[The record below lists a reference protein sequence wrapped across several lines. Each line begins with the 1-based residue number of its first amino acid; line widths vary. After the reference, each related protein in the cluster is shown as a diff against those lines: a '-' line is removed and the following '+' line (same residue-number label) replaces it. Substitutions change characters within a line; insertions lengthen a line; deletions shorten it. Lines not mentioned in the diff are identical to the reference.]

1 MEVAQMLGKIFERFV
16 EKSPVSVMA
25 RGLLERVLN
34 PKTLNEVFER
44 VADRQY
50 TRGLLFSVVFDLMSQ
65 VVCGSHKSLHAAY
78 QMSTQEIGV
87 SVTSIYNKVN
97 GIETETSASLVRY
110 SADAVAPIIEKMG
123 GTLPPLLPGYR
134 VKILDGNCLEAT
146 EHRILELRG
155 TAAGPL
161 PGKSL
166 VVLDPS
172 LKLMVDVFPCEDGYT
187 QERAL
192 LEQVLP
198 TVQAGDC
205 WIEDRNFCTLKFLF
219 GVVERDAYFVVRQHQ
234 NMPWEPLERFKKV
247 GRIDGATVSEQ
258 PIVVRDH
265 EGNELRL
272 RRIRIHLDKPTRDG
286 DRDVF
291 VLTHLPKKVNA
302 KKIATLYRNRWKI
315 ETAFQELA
323 KHLNSEINT
332 LGYPKAALFA
342 FCTALI
348 AYNVMSVIMAALRCV
363 HGADVVEQD
372 VSGYYVANE
381 LSGVY
386 QGMMI
391 AIPEKHW
398 QIFGRMTPGEFADT
412 LRVLASKI
420 NLRRF
425 KKHPRGPKK
434 PQPKRRYDKKHPHV
448 STFRLI
454 AARKS

>member
-1 MEVAQMLGKIFERFV
+1 MEVARMLGKIFERFV

-34 PKTLNEVFER
+34 SKTINEVFER

-50 TRGLLFSVVFDLMSQ
+50 TRDLLFSVVFDLMSQ

-78 QMSTQEIGV
+78 QVSAQEIGV
-87 SVTSIYNKVN
+87 SVASIYNKVN

-110 SADAVAPIIEKMG
+110 SADAVTPIIEKMG

-134 VKILDGNCLEAT
+134 VKILDGNCLGAT
-146 EHRILELRG
+146 EHRIRELRG

-258 PIVVRDH
+258 PIVVRDPD
-265 EGNELRL
+265 GNELRL

-291 VLTHLPKKVNA
+291 VLTNLPKKVDA

-342 FCTALI
+342 FSVALI
-348 AYNVMSVIMAALRCV
+348 AYNMMSVIMAALRCV
-363 HGADVVEQD
+363 HGADVIEQD
-372 VSGYYVANE
+372 VSGYYVADE
-381 LSGVY
+381 LSAVY

-412 LRVLASKI
+412 LRVLASKV

-454 AARKS
+454 AARTS

>member
-1 MEVAQMLGKIFERFV
+1 MLGRIFERFV

-25 RGLLERVLN
+25 RGLLERVLD
-34 PKTLNEVFER
+34 PKTINEIFER

-50 TRGLLFSVVFDLMSQ
+50 TRDLLFSAVFDLMSQ

-78 QMSTQEIGV
+78 QASPQEIGV
-87 SVTSIYNKVN
+87 SVTSLYNKVK

-110 SADAVAPIIEKMG
+110 SADAVTPLVEAMG

-134 VKILDGNCLEAT
+134 IKILDGNCLEAT
-146 EHRILELRG
+146 EHRIRELRG

-166 VVLDPS
+166 VVLDPL

-198 TVQAGDC
+198 TVQAGNC
-205 WIEDRNFCTLKFLF
+205 WIEDRNFCTLNFLF

-234 NMPWEPLERFKKV
+234 NMPWEPREPFKKV
-247 GRIDGATVSEQ
+247 GRLEGAMVSEQ

-291 VLTHLPKKVNA
+291 VLTNLPKKVNA
-302 KKIATLYRNRWKI
+302 QKIARLYRNRWKI
-315 ETAFQELA
+315 ETAFQELTQY
-323 KHLNSEINT
+323 LNSEINT

-342 FCTALI
+342 FSIALI
-348 AYNVMSVIMAALRCV
+348 AYNVMSVILAALRSV
-363 HGADVVEQD
+363 HGAEVVEQD
-372 VSGYYVANE
+372 VSGYYVAEE
-381 LSGVY
+381 LSAVY

-398 QIFGRMTPGEFADT
+398 QIFGRMTPREVADT
-412 LRVLASKI
+412 LRVLASKV

-425 KKHPRGPKK
+425 QKHPRGPKK
-434 PQPKRRYDKKHPHV
+434 PQPKRTYDKKHPHA

-454 AARKS
+454 SARKS

>member
-1 MEVAQMLGKIFERFV
+1 MLGKIFERFV
-16 EKSPVSVMA
+16 EQSPVSVMA
-25 RGLLERVLN
+25 RGLLERILN
-34 PKTLNEVFER
+34 PKVIDEIFEQ

-50 TRGLLFSVVFDLMSQ
+50 TRDLLFSTVFDLMSQ

-78 QMSTQEIGV
+78 QASPQEIGV
-87 SVTSIYNKVN
+87 SVTSIYNKIDGV
-97 GIETETSASLVRY
+97 ETETSASLVRY
-110 SADAVAPIIEKMG
+110 CADAVAPIIDKMNG
-123 GTLPPLLPGYR
+123 ALPVLLPGYR
-134 VKILDGNCLEAT
+134 TKILDGNCLEAT
-146 EHRILELRG
+146 EHRIRELRG

-172 LKLMVDVFPCEDGYT
+172 LKLMVDVFPCEDGHS

-198 TVQAGDC
+198 TVQAGEC

-219 GVVERDAYFVVRQHQ
+219 EVARCDAFFIVRQHQ
-234 NMPWEPLERFKKV
+234 KLPWEPLEKFTKV
-247 GRIDGATVSEQ
+247 GRIDGAMVSEQ
-258 PIVVRDH
+258 PVVVRDD

-291 VLTHLPKKVNA
+291 VLSNLPNKINA

-315 ETAFQELA
+315 ETAFQELT

-342 FCTALI
+342 FSIALI
-348 AYNVMSVIMAALRCV
+348 AYNVMSVIQAALRSV
-363 HGADVVEQD
+363 HGTDVVEEQI
-372 VSGYYVANE
+372 SGYYVANE
-381 LSGVY
+381 LSAVY

-398 QIFGRMTPGEFADT
+398 QIFGRMTSREFAKT
-412 LRVLASKI
+412 LLFLASKI

-434 PQPKRRYDKKHPHV
+434 ERPKRTYDKKHPHV

-454 AARKS
+454 SARIS

>member
-1 MEVAQMLGKIFERFV
+1 MLGRTFERFV

-34 PKTLNEVFER
+34 PKTINEIFER

-50 TRGLLFSVVFDLMSQ
+50 TRDLLFSAVFDLMSQ

-78 QMSTQEIGV
+78 QASPQEIGV
-87 SVTSIYNKVN
+87 SVTSIYNKVQ

-110 SADAVAPIIEKMG
+110 SADAVTPLVEALG

-134 VKILDGNCLEAT
+134 IRILDGNCLEAT
-146 EHRILELRG
+146 EHRIQELRG

-166 VVLDPS
+166 VVLDPL

-198 TVQAGDC
+198 TVQAGHC

-219 GVVERDAYFVVRQHQ
+219 GVVEHDAYFVVRQHQ
-234 NMPWEPLERFKKV
+234 NMPWEPRETFKKV
-247 GRIDGATVSEQ
+247 GRLDGAMVSEQ
-258 PIVVRDH
+258 AIVVRDH
-265 EGNELRL
+265 DGSELRL

-291 VLTHLPKKVNA
+291 VLTNLPKKVNA
-302 KKIATLYRNRWKI
+302 KKIARLYRNRWKI
-315 ETAFQELA
+315 ETAFQDLTQY
-323 KHLNSEINT
+323 LNSEINT
-332 LGYPKAALFA
+332 LGYPQAALFA
-342 FCTALI
+342 FSIALV
-348 AYNVMSVIMAALRCV
+348 AYNVMSVILAALRSV
-363 HGADVVEQD
+363 HGAEVVEQD
-372 VSGYYVANE
+372 VSGYYVAEE
-381 LSGVY
+381 LSAVY

-398 QIFGRMTPGEFADT
+398 QIFGRMTPREVADT
-412 LRVLASKI
+412 LRVLASKV

-425 KKHPRGPKK
+425 QKHPRGPKK
-434 PQPKRRYDKKHPHV
+434 PQPKRTYDKKHPHA

-454 AARKS
+454 SARKS